1 MKHDP
6 SVNNAV
12 RGDAYA
18 GDDAVIQWQLLALVV
33 GPALAV
39 VTRTAVWLLRHTIVQ
54 QNRREDRQDLRI
66 DQMAVESGALSD
78 RSFETEMLLLKI
90 LQKHL
95 DLQMLVDTGLSRFEK
110 DVDRVAGQLKSA
122 VADPRMSISTA
133 PNEYAEMIERL
144 RARIDAE
151 DTDKQRD

>member
-1 MKHDP
+1 
-6 SVNNAV
+6 
-12 RGDAYA
+12 
-18 GDDAVIQWQLLALVV
+18 
-33 GPALAV
+33 
-39 VTRTAVWLLRHTIVQ
+39 
-54 QNRREDRQDLRI
+54 
-66 DQMAVESGALSD
+66 MAVESGALSD

-110 DVDRVAGQLKSA
+110 DVDRVAGQLTSA